1 MRFGKKMMITAAAL
15 CVVMS
20 GMAISSAAAEVENM
34 PINRLPMTYGEDG
47 PDGGEGFDDRGGRG
61 AGGDGMAVETDPAVL
76 AVLESTPDKFIQLT
90 YDDPVNGISL
100 EYSLFIPDDYDAS
113 QKYPLIMFIPDATG
127 AGKSARQIVEEYYGA
142 DIWATDAEQAKH
154 PSFVIVPA
162 FTGVVVNDSNTVS
175 DQVNTALRLIGALV
189 GTYSIDT
196 DRIYTTGQS
205 MGCMTSLYLNGT
217 YPDLFAASLYVSG
230 QWDVSI
236 LKPLEQ
242 QKFFYITA
250 GGDERASGGQTDV
263 MQMFDA
269 DGIPYTYAEW
279 DAQLPALVQN
289 MAVLTLIAQ
298 GDNANM
304 VRFTTGSVLNGG
316 EGMEHMASFNYAYK
330 IEAVRDWLFAQS
342 K

>member
-1 MRFGKKMMITAAAL
+1 MKMSKKIAAAAVAL
-15 CVVMS
+15 CVMITGTTIAS
-20 GMAISSAAAEVENM
+20 TAAEVDHN

-47 PDGGEGFDDRGGRG
+47 SEGRGDMEDRGGRM
-61 AGGDGMAVETDPAVL
+61 AGGGGMAEETDPAVL
-76 AVLESTPDKFIQLT
+76 AVLADTPDKFVQLT
-90 YDDPVNGISL
+90 FDDPVNGVSL
-100 EYSLFIPDDYDAS
+100 EYSLYIPQGYDAS

-142 DIWATDAEQAKH
+142 DIWATDEEQAKH
-154 PSFVIVPA
+154 PSFVMVPA

-175 DQVNTALRLIGALV
+175 EQVDTALRLIQALFFFYYIE
-189 GTYSIDT
+189 TYV
-196 DRIYTTGQS
+196 IYTTGQS

-217 YPDLFAASLYVSG
+217 YPDLFAAALYVSG

-236 LKPLEQ
+236 LKPLEE

-250 GGDERASGGQTDV
+250 GGDERASGGQTEV

-269 DGIPYTYAEW
+269 DGVPYSYGEW
-279 DAQLPALVQN
+279 NAQDPADVQN
-289 MAVLTLIAQ
+289 AAVLALIAE
-298 GDNANM
+298 GHNANM

-330 IEAVRDWLFAQS
+330 ISAVRDWLFEQS